1 MKVFAISDLHL
12 SAVDNKPMDVFGT
25 HWENHF
31 ERISADWVKHVTQ
44 EDTVL
49 LPGDLSWA
57 IQLEGALPDIHR
69 VAALPGNKVLIRGNH
84 DYWWSSISRVR
95 EALPEKMHAIQN
107 DALRIGGVTFCG
119 TRGWILP
126 CDSGDKDDERI
137 YTRELGRLKMSL
149 ERAAML
155 SAGEDIVCMLHY
167 PPLTDANQDT
177 DVTKL
182 IENYGVKQV
191 VYGHLH
197 GAALKGAFRGEHNG
211 VTYHQASCD
220 GTDFKLIPILESQ

>member
-1 MKVFAISDLHL
+1 MSVFAISDLHL

-31 ERISADWVKHVTQ
+31 ERVSADWNGRVKQ
-44 EDTVL
+44 DDIVL

-57 IQLEGALPDIHR
+57 IQLEDALPDIMR
-69 VAALPGNKVLIRGNH
+69 VGALPGKKVLIRGNH

-95 EALPEKMHAIQN
+95 DALPKDMYAIQN
-107 DALRIGGVTFCG
+107 DALRLGDVTLCG

-126 CDSGDKDDERI
+126 CDSWDKDDERI
-137 YTRELGRLKMSL
+137 YLRELGRLQMSL
-149 ERAAML
+149 DHAKRVADNGNIL
-155 SAGEDIVCMLHY
+155 CMLHY
-167 PPLTDANQDT
+167 PPLTEANKDT

-182 IENYGVKQV
+182 IESYGIKHVI
-191 VYGHLH
+191 YGHLH

-211 VTYHQASCD
+211 VMYCQASCD
-220 GTDFKLIPILESQ
+220 GTDFKLIQIV